1 MVVSCLWRLVNLMQ
15 CILPWLFLAVYCDSL
30 RFSEVLLSIRIIVIM
45 NIFVFVSVCILVVI
59 ISNASQSMWHI
70 NRSQCSKTRNSI
82 HTPTG
87 SYNSNNSKHYKN
99 TYKHNIQNCMTVV
112 HIRTVIIVMLMI
124 IVILVI
130 LCSYNHHKCECH
142 NSNISNMIHHAY
154 I

>member
-1 MVVSCLWRLVNLMQ
+1 MVVSCLRRLVKFMHFL
-15 CILPWLFLAVYCDSL
+15 LLWLFLVVYCDSL
-30 RFSEVLLSIRIIVIM
+30 RFCVVLIIRIIVII

-130 LCSYNHHKCECH
+130 LRSSNHHKCECH